1 MRYRPEYST
10 QAQRDQSLY
19 LQCPPEPVNAAL
31 FYPKCPEM
39 PYYEL
44 EPVLF
49 CMCLYGESREE
60 PAEGIA
66 AVAQVILNRWLRLE
80 SQFGF
85 TVRDVILKRTKDGGY
100 QFNCMYSKDSNYP
113 AILKPEWVGWLKC
126 FKSGMDFYF
135 HPRPLTADSA
145 FFYINNK
152 IQLPAFFRKLRQ
164 VNSIGNHDFYSDL

>member
-31 FYPKCPEM
+31 FYPRFPGM
-39 PYYEL
+39 PAYEL

-49 CMCLYGESREE
+49 CMCLYGEARGE
-60 PAEGIA
+60 PAEGIQ
-66 AVAQVILNRWLRLE
+66 AVAQVIMNRWLRME
-80 SQFGF
+80 SQFGM
-85 TVRDVILKRTKDGGY
+85 TVRDVILKNNGKGIW
-100 QFNCMYSKDSNYP
+100 QFSCMSPIDPNFEKLSKPDR
-113 AILKPEWVGWLKC
+113 VGWLKC
-126 FKSGMDFYF
+126 FKTGMDFYF

-152 IQLPAFFRKLRQ
+152 IQLPPFFRKLRQ